1 MKNFVKTWVVSL
13 MLWVSSLSSANN
25 FENNQNNLKNQT
37 NYQLS
42 KTLDFQDDKE
52 IVSSYVEPRI
62 ITNAILD
69 YFDEEVK
76 MYKLSWKA
84 KEKVVSILNTY
95 LNNHPVLVIWTQWRM
110 NFVID
115 DKKEFCR
122 VVKELVNVIVDDMP
136 FLVRKVWVPLI
147 FGWSDKLQ
155 EKLDDLENT
164 IYNMKEKQ
172 YKDVIFD
179 YIWWIVKRVAKSVNW
194 KMTVN
199 QFYGDVSRYFP
210 NKNSANISQD
220 LLRTWNW
227 SIDIKYMK
235 YPFKK

>member
-1 MKNFVKTWVVSL
+1 
-13 MLWVSSLSSANN
+13 
-25 FENNQNNLKNQT
+25 
-37 NYQLS
+37 
-42 KTLDFQDDKE
+42 
-52 IVSSYVEPRI
+52 VEPRI

-110 NFVID
+110 NFLID

-136 FLVRKVWVPLI
+136 FLVRKVWIPLI

-155 EKLDDLENT
+155 EKLDNLENT
-164 IYNMKEKQ
+164 VFNMKEKQ

>member
-1 MKNFVKTWVVSL
+1 
-13 MLWVSSLSSANN
+13 
-25 FENNQNNLKNQT
+25 
-37 NYQLS
+37 
-42 KTLDFQDDKE
+42 
-52 IVSSYVEPRI
+52 
-62 ITNAILD
+62 
-69 YFDEEVK
+69 
-76 MYKLSWKA
+76 
-84 KEKVVSILNTY
+84 
-95 LNNHPVLVIWTQWRM
+95 
-110 NFVID
+110 
-115 DKKEFCR
+115 
-122 VVKELVNVIVDDMP
+122 LVNVIVDDMP

-155 EKLDDLENT
+155 EKLDNLENT
-164 IYNMKEKQ
+164 VFNMKEKQ